1 MDKEE
6 ELVQELER
14 LHIRQAEIISKLQQK
29 RSNRKSS
36 RQDTNLKPG
45 DKVQL
50 LTKGVLSAK
59 GDLAQIIRISGDT
72 VHLKILKNDHH
83 THRKIKNVRRAE

>member
-1 MDKEE
+1 MDEEE
-6 ELVQELER
+6 ELIQELER
-14 LHIRQAEIISKLQQK
+14 LHIRQAEIISKLHQK
-29 RSNRKSS
+29 RSNQKSP
-36 RQDTNLKPG
+36 RRDTNLKPG

-59 GDLAQIIRISGDT
+59 GDLAQITRINGDT